1 MNELKKFWKV
11 YNHWLLLLVFFVLFI
26 VFSFVHFT
34 MSPTSHP
41 RLSSF
46 VGGLA
51 AAFLVATL
59 QFVIQLHEQIKLSRF
74 RYHGVIDFLEER
86 SGKDAYKAII
96 KTAKKSTKIQLQ
108 GVTGSRFLQDFADFK
123 DDKARALIDALDRG
137 VMVEILVAHSLYLEP
152 DNKPDL
158 LNKTVKLA
166 AELLNKYPTLFFI
179 KYYESSPSHNI
190 LACGE
195 VCIVGPIFKG
205 KSSKN
210 SPAIIFDR
218 SGSYVSAYLEN
229 FTNMWAAASA
239 DYE

>member
-1 MNELKKFWKV
+1 MSEFKRFWKV
-11 YNHWLLLLVFFVLFI
+11 YSHWFLLVVFFVAFI
-26 VFSFVHFT
+26 VLSVSHFT
-34 MSPTSHP
+34 ISPTIHP

-59 QFVIQLHEQIKLSRF
+59 QFVIQLHEQIKLSKF
-74 RYHGVIDFLEER
+74 RYHGVLDFLEER
-86 SGKDAYKAII
+86 SGKDVYKSII
-96 KTAKKSTKIQLQ
+96 KTAKKGTKIQLQ
-108 GVTGSRFLQDFADFK
+108 GVTGNRFLQDFADFN
-123 DDKARALIDALDRG
+123 DDKSRALIEALDRG
-137 VMVEILVAHSLYLEP
+137 VTVQILVAHSGFLEL

-166 AELLNKYPTLFFI
+166 SGLNAKYPNSFEI
-179 KYYESSPSHNI
+179 KYYKDYPSHNI
-190 LACGE
+190 LACGD
-195 VCIVGPIFKG
+195 VCIVGPVFKG

-229 FTNMWAAASA
+229 FNHMWNLAGS